1 MTTKKITSDE
11 IDQNAVSSLPT
22 RPTASV
28 AFGGKGYTS
37 AEMKEAFDRLPKL
50 IIERFNLLL
59 SDLCDGQILEDIP
72 TDICDIESPV
82 VNGVG
87 FMSATTINNAPRTN
101 YAGYGYANKRQ
112 QTIRQATKP
121 ASDILAYKVGQTV
134 VHKNFG
140 TGLLL
145 LVKPMSSDA
154 LLEIAFDTV
163 GTKKLMANFAGLKI
177 L

>member
-72 TDICDIESPV
+72 TDIENLPTVRKLIGGIENEELS
-82 VNGVG
+82 
-87 FMSATTINNAPRTN
+87 SAIM
-101 YAGYGYANKRQ
+101 
-112 QTIRQATKP
+112 
-121 ASDILAYKVGQTV
+121 V
-134 VHKNFG
+134 FG
-140 TGLLL
+140 TSLRSFLLKL
-145 LVKPMSSDA
+145 RDDVDTLMS
-154 LLEIAFDTV
+154 
-163 GTKKLMANFAGLKI
+163 NAGI
-177 L
+177 ITEDGQ